1 MSHLI
6 LLSSSHFQ
14 TAFELN
20 TDTREMDRVVRISLK
35 VNKAITKFK
44 STKKKTSEEEF
55 EIDPDFAV

>member
-1 MSHLI
+1 
-6 LLSSSHFQ
+6 
-14 TAFELN
+14 
-20 TDTREMDRVVRISLK
+20 MDRVIRISLK